1 MFESNQLNNK
11 LDAVEIEIWMKI
23 LKLISAIPNENIL
36 LHCVMEAN
44 LER

>member
-1 MFESNQLNNK
+1 MNNK
-11 LDAVEIEIWMKI
+11 FDAVEIEIWMKI
-23 LKLISAIPNENIL
+23 LKLISTILNENIL